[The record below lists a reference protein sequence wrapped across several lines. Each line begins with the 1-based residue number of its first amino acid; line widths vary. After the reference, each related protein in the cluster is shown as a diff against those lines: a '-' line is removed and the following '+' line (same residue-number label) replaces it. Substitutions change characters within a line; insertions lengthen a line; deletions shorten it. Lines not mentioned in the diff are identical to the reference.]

1 MAKSEKIE
9 RKSAFD
15 RAFDDDDHLQAVP
28 VAAQKAGN
36 GRRLITEGTSLVAA
50 NLPVT
55 YNRRISMMAAEEGV
69 TKKDLMQEAF
79 DLLFAA
85 RSGKK

>member
-1 MAKSEKIE
+1 MAAAKKNNPLAN
-9 RKSAFD
+9 AFK
-15 RAFDDDDHLQAVP
+15 DDEDLQP
-28 VAAQKAGN
+28 VAAPIQKAGN

-50 NLPVT
+50 NLPVQ
-55 YNRRISMMAAEEGV
+55 YNRRITMLAAEEGV

-85 RSGKK
+85 RGRK

>member
-1 MAKSEKIE
+1 MAAAKKNPLAN
-9 RKSAFD
+9 AFK
-15 RAFDDDDHLQAVP
+15 DDDDLQP
-28 VAAQKAGN
+28 VTVSAQKAGN

-50 NLPVT
+50 NLPVI

-85 RSGKK
+85 RGGKK

>member
-1 MAKSEKIE
+1 MAAAKKSPLAN
-9 RKSAFD
+9 AFK
-15 RAFDDDDHLQAVP
+15 DDEDLQPITSP
-28 VAAQKAGN
+28 VQKAGN

-50 NLPVT
+50 NLPVQ
-55 YNRRISMMAAEEGV
+55 YNRRITMLAAEEGV

-85 RSGKK
+85 RGRKT

>member
-1 MAKSEKIE
+1 MGLKQSRFANALKADE
-9 RKSAFD
+9 
-15 RAFDDDDHLQAVP
+15 HLQP
-28 VAAQKAGN
+28 VAAAVQKAGN

-50 NLPVT
+50 NLPVQ
-55 YNRRISMMAAEEGV
+55 YNRRITMLAAEESV

-85 RSGKK
+85 RGRK

>member
-1 MAKSEKIE
+1 MATKQSRFANALKADEN
-9 RKSAFD
+9 
-15 RAFDDDDHLQAVP
+15 LQP
-28 VAAQKAGN
+28 VHAAPQKAGN

-50 NLPVT
+50 NLPVL
-55 YNRRISMMAAEEGV
+55 YNRRISMLAAEEGV

-85 RSGKK
+85 RGRV

>member
-1 MAKSEKIE
+1 MTKIY
-9 RKSAFD
+9 SLVAM
-15 RAFDDDDHLQAVP
+15 P
-28 VAAQKAGN
+28 VQKAGN

-50 NLPVT
+50 NLPIQ
-55 YNRRISMMAAEEGV
+55 YNRKISMLAAEEGV

-85 RSGKK
+85 RGRN